1 MKNFKLNLKI
11 GVSLLLFFT
20 MTNLFAQD
28 SSTISKQVKNQKSF
42 AAVGYTTLN
51 YVASG
56 GQAGFTSATYNPI
69 FVYKVN
75 DKLSFNSELEVE
87 VADVGVWDGAV
98 ALEFAEFNY
107 QINDN
112 LAIYGGKF
120 LSPLGTYQARLHP
133 AWVNKSINNPIGIQN
148 EVNGIK
154 RLQGDSELGIGIRGG
169 FYSGDAR
176 FNYDLYTTNGPGI
189 NDDGSVDFEN
199 AGGDIN
205 ASPAIGGR
213 IGFLPFPNSTFEL
226 GLSAYSGRASLNGA
240 AKDINV
246 NLFVFDLNY
255 VKHTDAGNFDIKGQ
269 YNSQKVTD
277 ATYSGTK
284 VPFQSFNNK
293 TSAYYLQFAYRLPD
307 SKIELVNRISNFNV
321 PNEVTWGADQTRYT
335 IGIDYW
341 VGWNSAFK
349 FGYDIINND
358 ANAFGFTFV
367 MGL

>member
-1 MKNFKLNLKI
+1 MKNLNLNLKSVI
-11 GVSLLLFFT
+11 SLLLLFG
-20 MTNLFAQD
+20 MTSLYAQD
-28 SSTISKQVKNQKSF
+28 VKTINKQVKNQKSF
-42 AAVGYTTLN
+42 AAVGYATLN
-51 YVASG
+51 YESSG
-56 GQAGFTSATYNPI
+56 GHAGFTSATYNPI
-69 FVYKVN
+69 FVYKLN

-87 VADVGVWDGAV
+87 VADVGVWDGAL

-148 EVNGIK
+148 ELNGVK
-154 RLQGDSELGIGIRGG
+154 RLQGDSELGMGIRGG
-169 FYSGDAR
+169 FYAGDAR

-205 ASPAIGGR
+205 SSPAIGGR
-213 IGFLPFPNSTFEL
+213 IGILPFKNSTFEL
-226 GLSAYSGRASLNGA
+226 GLSAYTGRASLNGA
-240 AKDINV
+240 ANDIKV
-246 NLFVFDLNY
+246 NLFVFDLDY
-255 VKHTDAGNFDIKGQ
+255 VKQTAAGKIDIKGQ
-269 YNSQKVTD
+269 YNNQKVTNG
-277 ATYSGTK
+277 TYQGTK
-284 VPFQSFNNK
+284 IPFQTFNNN

-307 SKIELVNRISNFNV
+307 SKLEFVNRISNFNV

-335 IGIDYW
+335 VGLDYW
-341 VGWNSAFK
+341 VSWNSAFK